1 MTRKEVL
8 HIPPRPPVFF
18 GFVRRE
24 LALSSFMD
32 GKVLGVL
39 PNAPFRI
46 LVLGSLPTSCM
57 LLKLVGRLSLF
68 NDTGPDPHTAKASK
82 NVDLPFA
89 RICIN
94 RCTGRHETETI
105 VRKSDNTLT
114 RQPNTISPLQPK
126 GRNPTPNR
134 LCLNLRDI
142 SLLHHLNQRGLL
154 FYIQRRC
161 CGLVCCGVLV
171 LEICRKRL

>member
-1 MTRKEVL
+1 MTSKEVL

-68 NDTGPDPHTAKASK
+68 NDTGPDPHTAKA
-82 NVDLPFA
+82 P
-89 RICIN
+89 R
-94 RCTGRHETETI
+94 T
-105 VRKSDNTLT
+105 
-114 RQPNTISPLQPK
+114 
-126 GRNPTPNR
+126 
-134 LCLNLRDI
+134 
-142 SLLHHLNQRGLL
+142 
-154 FYIQRRC
+154 
-161 CGLVCCGVLV
+161 
-171 LEICRKRL
+171 